1 MRQRE
6 LSEGGARTARSWRSS
21 IEVGQTEPC
30 RQCAPRS
37 SRTPFGSSQA
47 VANEAP
53 RVLEDLGE
61 IHGADTDARRLEQ
74 LLAVARGVQGVRAGA
89 NGSDERRPEAVHDAA
104 HSEEAAEIG
113 SERLRIGMDRVA
125 VRQRERNPILP
136 ATGFVIAGCHPASA
150 RNPFR
155 IVFNFQRACRGSHR
169 GEARDTATHI
179 DALSAVECGQI
190 SARDAIFRGVWGARC
205 GERSSPALRHRPQT
219 PCMLL
224 LSERTFMKLLRLV
237 LTAAFTLALAA
248 PAAAQRYTAK
258 QDGDV
263 IELAD
268 TSAQMN
274 VSVVWSMSNA
284 WRIQVKGKDLVRASA
299 TLADF
304 QARPGFNGMP
314 LLAPFANRL
323 DETAFYANG
332 KKYNFDL
339 ELGNV
344 RGPIP
349 STGFVNGSKAWQLV
363 EFKADGKSA
372 WVTCKLDFY
381 KNPQYMQQFPFAHT
395 ITMTYRVADG
405 ALEVR
410 TRLDNLSNEPMPV
423 VIGYHPVY
431 ELPDGTRNDWT
442 VSADAKTHWIEI
454 PQRLPTGETQP
465 IENFFGSD
473 RTAIQLGKYALIDDV
488 FTDLVRDA
496 NGRATMKLLYNGKE
510 LHVSLGP
517 KYKTVLMWS
526 TPLGGGGGGGRG
538 GGAGRAGGQGQGAP
552 AAGGGRAANPAPTSS
567 GPFPVDPAQGV
578 KVAPPAVPPAEG
590 APAPTTR
597 GFIAFEPMVAITNAL
612 NLAHKGV
619 YKDLQSIPPAGSW
632 EESFWITTKG
642 Y

>member
-1 MRQRE
+1 
-6 LSEGGARTARSWRSS
+6 
-21 IEVGQTEPC
+21 
-30 RQCAPRS
+30 
-37 SRTPFGSSQA
+37 
-47 VANEAP
+47 
-53 RVLEDLGE
+53 
-61 IHGADTDARRLEQ
+61 
-74 LLAVARGVQGVRAGA
+74 
-89 NGSDERRPEAVHDAA
+89 
-104 HSEEAAEIG
+104 
-113 SERLRIGMDRVA
+113 
-125 VRQRERNPILP
+125 
-136 ATGFVIAGCHPASA
+136 
-150 RNPFR
+150 
-155 IVFNFQRACRGSHR
+155 
-169 GEARDTATHI
+169 
-179 DALSAVECGQI
+179 
-190 SARDAIFRGVWGARC
+190 
-205 GERSSPALRHRPQT
+205 
-219 PCMLL
+219 
-224 LSERTFMKLLRLV
+224 MKMLRLV
-237 LTAAFTLALAA
+237 LAATFALALAA

-274 VSVVWSMSNA
+274 VSVVWSMSDA
-284 WRIQVKGKDLVRASA
+284 WRIQVKGKDLVRSSA

-363 EFKADGKSA
+363 EFKADGKGA

-423 VIGYHPVY
+423 VIGYHPIF

-496 NGRATMKLLYNGKE
+496 NGRATMKLQYNGKE

-538 GGAGRAGGQGQGAP
+538 GGAGRGGGQGQGAP
-552 AAGGGRAANPAPTSS
+552 AAGGGRAAAAAAPAPS

-590 APAPTTR
+590 APAPATK

-612 NLAHKGV
+612 NLAHKGA
-619 YKDLQSIPPAGSW
+619 YKDLQSIQPGGSW